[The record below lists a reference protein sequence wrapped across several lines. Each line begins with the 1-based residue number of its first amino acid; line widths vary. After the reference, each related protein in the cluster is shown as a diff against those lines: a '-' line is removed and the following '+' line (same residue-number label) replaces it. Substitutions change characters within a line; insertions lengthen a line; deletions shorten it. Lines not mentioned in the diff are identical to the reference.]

1 MKRISCLLGGVL
13 LSVAASA
20 QLTVM
25 PSGKTYIGDLPNDT
39 QDPDGVITLQVF
51 GPGKDNGNKG
61 RIAIGDY
68 GRASSGSCN
77 VMLAEYGDMD
87 SDQLWLHGKNGI
99 YQTFNKGYEADVV
112 SYYDPIKDAANYN
125 FKVSI
130 KTTKNINCKNLTAS
144 NKVTCKELLNT
155 SDRRLKSDIQPIGN
169 STANLMK
176 LTGVSYYLHS
186 KGEEASLRS
195 GSDNKRDMGL
205 IAQDLM
211 KVYPDLVFE
220 DEEGYYAV
228 NYIGLIP
235 VLIESIKEQQ
245 TTIEKLNDKIG
256 KLEAKSI
263 GQLSDATE
271 AVLLQNTPNP
281 FNESTSIEYKIP
293 ATATS
298 ASIIVYNMEGAQLKE
313 YKINSNGAGSIQI
326 KGSEFAAGMYLYA
339 LIVGNELI
347 DTKRMILT
355 K

>member
-25 PSGKTYIGDLPNDT
+25 PSGKTYIGDLPNNT
-39 QDPDGVITLQVF
+39 QDPDGVVTLHVF
-51 GPGKDNGNKG
+51 GKG
-61 RIAIGDY
+61 EVGSKARIAIGDY
-68 GRASSGSCN
+68 GRASTGSCN
-77 VMLAEYGDMD
+77 VMISEYADKD
-87 SDQLWLHGKNGI
+87 SDKLWLHGKNGI
-99 YQTFNKGYEADVV
+99 YQTAYNGTDKDVISYLDLTMDKIYHFN
-112 SYYDPIKDAANYN
+112 
-125 FKVSI
+125 VSI
-130 KTTKNINCKNLTAS
+130 KTTKNINCTNLTAS

-186 KGEEASLRS
+186 KDEGEEASLRS

-263 GQLSDATE
+263 GQLSDATD

-298 ASIIVYNMEGAQLKE
+298 ASIFVYNMEGAQLKE
-313 YKINSNGAGSIQI
+313 YKINGNGAGSVLI

-339 LIVGNELI
+339 LIVDNELI

>member
-25 PSGKTYIGDLPNDT
+25 PSGKTYIGDLPNNT
-39 QDPDGVITLQVF
+39 QDPEGVITLHIF
-51 GPGKDNGNKG
+51 GKGETGSKG

-68 GRASSGSCN
+68 GKASSGSCN
-77 VMLAEYGDMD
+77 VMISEYGDTD
-87 SDQLWLHGKNGI
+87 SDQLWLHGKAGI
-99 YQTFNKGYEADVV
+99 YQTADKGYSSNVI
-112 SYYDPIKDAANYN
+112 SYYDPSKNANYN
-125 FKVSI
+125 FNVSI
-130 KTTKNINCKNLTAS
+130 KTTKNINCTNLTAS

-298 ASIIVYNMEGAQLKE
+298 ASIFVYNMEGAQLKE
-313 YKINSNGAGSIQI
+313 YKINGNGAGSVQI
-326 KGSEFAAGMYLYA
+326 KGAEFAAGMYLYA
-339 LIVGNELI
+339 LIVDNELI